1 MVLRVSSLCS
11 NLGGIGLEKLYRAT
25 LRKTRP
31 ALFVANIKV
40 GTLVPS
46 VCYTGKKKQQHQ
58 VQTNKKVE
66 VCRLRQVPQPLSK
79 AVFIV
84 RYIVNSQC
92 KRQVKKREQL
102 VFIPFPFFPVL
113 ISLGEISKRAFS
125 VMLSLFQ
132 NQFFFQLPGT
142 ERRAQI

>member
-1 MVLRVSSLCS
+1 M
-11 NLGGIGLEKLYRAT
+11 T

-40 GTLVPS
+40 RTLVPS
-46 VCYTGKKKQQHQ
+46 VCYRGKKKQRHQ
-58 VQTNKKVE
+58 EQTNKKVE

-79 AVFIV
+79 AFFIV

>member
-1 MVLRVSSLCS
+1 M
-11 NLGGIGLEKLYRAT
+11 T

-31 ALFVANIKV
+31 ALFGLNIKV

-46 VCYTGKKKQQHQ
+46 VCYTGKKKQRHQ
-58 VQTNKKVE
+58 EQTNKKVE

-79 AVFIV
+79 AFFIV

-102 VFIPFPFFPVL
+102 VFIPFHS
-113 ISLGEISKRAFS
+113 SLYS
-125 VMLSLFQ
+125 SLLVKSPKEHF
-132 NQFFFQLPGT
+132 L
-142 ERRAQI
+142 

>member
-1 MVLRVSSLCS
+1 MVIFR
-11 NLGGIGLEKLYRAT
+11 LGKKYSCILLDRCQIFMT

-31 ALFVANIKV
+31 ALFDANIKV
-40 GTLVPS
+40 GTLVLS
-46 VCYTGKKKQQHQ
+46 VCYTGKKKQRHQ
-58 VQTNKKVE
+58 EQTSKKLK
-66 VCRLRQVPQPLSK
+66 VCRLRQVLQPLAK
-79 AVFIV
+79 ALFIV
-84 RYIVNSQC
+84 RYIVDSQC
-92 KRQVKKREQL
+92 TREVKKREQL